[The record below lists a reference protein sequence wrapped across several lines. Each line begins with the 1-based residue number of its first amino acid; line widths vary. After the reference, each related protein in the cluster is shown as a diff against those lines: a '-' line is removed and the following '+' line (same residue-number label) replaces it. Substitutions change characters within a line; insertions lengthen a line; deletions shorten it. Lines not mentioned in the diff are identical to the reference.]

1 MGRLLRRDEGRTH
14 QLGVPDARDLSL
26 LKTPLACLDYSDH
39 DRAVL
44 GSRGPRRVPIR
55 GATAGRVRLYREA
68 VVAVVQASNLW
79 SGGGGAAAR
88 CLHSRASRASRRSC
102 TQYDVS
108 T

>member
-44 GSRGPRRVPIR
+44 GSRELKPVPIR
-55 GATAGRVRLYREA
+55 RATTGPG
-68 VVAVVQASNLW
+68 W
-79 SGGGGAAAR
+79 GGYDYAAR
-88 CLHSRASRASRRSC
+88 RS
-102 TQYDVS
+102 
-108 T
+108 